1 VTFDN
6 LNKLLS
12 LVSAMVKERQWANDN
27 VH

>member
-12 LVSAMVKERQWANDN
+12 LVSAMAKERQWANDN